1 MPRAKKENPSAKSVV
16 MAKKY
21 KNTAL
26 ENGLDALSG
35 AFFDLKL
42 QRKVAKIT
50 MATSLS
56 VLTLSAFNMQSKTA
70 RKRHTRAGAVMVASS
85 IWHASLYGSR
95 FAKFLNEQKR
105 KRNSK

>member
-1 MPRAKKENPSAKSVV
+1 MPRAKKENPSA
-16 MAKKY
+16 KY

-56 VLTLSAFNMQSKTA
+56 VLTLTAFNMQNKTA
-70 RKRHTRAGAVMVASS
+70 RKLHTIAGVVMVASS

-105 KRNSK
+105 KRNNK